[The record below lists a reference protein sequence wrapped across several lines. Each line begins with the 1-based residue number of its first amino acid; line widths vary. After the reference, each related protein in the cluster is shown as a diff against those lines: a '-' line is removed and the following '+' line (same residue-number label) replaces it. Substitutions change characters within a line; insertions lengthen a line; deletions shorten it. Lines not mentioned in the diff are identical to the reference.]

1 MVSISDKKYSG
12 HIHYISRTADELT
25 RNFKVQIKLKNPE
38 NKIISGLSSEVEI
51 GTTSEDAFFISS
63 SLISL
68 DNKGILGVKV
78 IIEKKVHFLPVEIL
92 SDMGNGYWIKI
103 KKESYRNQVLIITQ
117 GNEYVMDGEEINFKL
132 EENVQ

>member
-1 MVSISDKKYSG
+1 MKIGDPLLKVVDLDPIFITLNVTENEISILKDQSALVSISDKKYSG
-12 HIHYISRTADELT
+12 QIHYISRTADELT

-68 DNKGILGVKV
+68 DNKGAGVKV
-78 IIEKKVHFLPVEIL
+78 IIEKKVPFFLL
-92 SDMGNGYWIKI
+92 K
-103 KKESYRNQVLIITQ
+103 
-117 GNEYVMDGEEINFKL
+117 F
-132 EENVQ
+132 

>member
-1 MVSISDKKYSG
+1 MHWFQFQIKKYSG

-51 GTTSEDAFFISS
+51 GTTSEDAFISS

-68 DNKGILGVKV
+68 DNKGIFRSKSDNR
-78 IIEKKVHFLPVEIL
+78 EKGTL
-92 SDMGNGYWIKI
+92 S
-103 KKESYRNQVLIITQ
+103 SC
-117 GNEYVMDGEEINFKL
+117 
-132 EENVQ
+132 